1 MSTEDVEH
9 QASSLGQTGQ
19 RELTAAVV
27 RGGYRTGED
36 QRAEFIL
43 GPTASF
49 RKLIEMYLA
58 TVAPTI
64 YEKKDLTT
72 VRNSIGS
79 FFRFLV
85 SDLQID
91 DLELIRP
98 STITRYIEF
107 RSRLGYTSHNFL
119 GHLSSFFLWLTS
131 TGRYDRGNPV
141 VNRLHRQQM
150 ASLRKSSS
158 AHWLARD

>member
-1 MSTEDVEH
+1 LSIEDIEH
-9 QASSLGQTGQ
+9 QASSLGPGAQ
-19 RELTAAVV
+19 RELSAAVV
-27 RGGYRTGED
+27 REGYRTGED
-36 QRAEFIL
+36 QRTEFIL

-49 RKLIEMYLA
+49 RKLIETYLA
-58 TVAPTI
+58 TVAPMI

-72 VRNSIGS
+72 VRNSIGT

-85 SDLQID
+85 TDLQID

-98 STITRYIEF
+98 STVTRYIEF
-107 RSRLGYTSHNFL
+107 RSQLGYTSFNFL

-141 VNRLHRQQM
+141 VNRFHRERVTEM
-150 ASLRKSSS
+150 RISTSTRSRA
-158 AHWLARD
+158 DN

>member
-1 MSTEDVEH
+1 MSTEDMEH
-9 QASSLGQTGQ
+9 QPSSLGPGAQ
-19 RELTAAVV
+19 RELSAAVV
-27 RGGYRTGED
+27 REGYRTGED

-49 RKLIEMYLA
+49 RKLIEAYLA
-58 TVAPTI
+58 TVAPAI

-72 VRNSIGS
+72 VRNSIGM

-85 SDLQID
+85 NDLQIA

-107 RSRLGYTSHNFL
+107 RSQLGYTSHNFL

-141 VNRLHRQQM
+141 VNRFHRQQM
-150 ASLRKSSS
+150 TSLRNSSS
-158 AHWLARD
+158 AQSFDRN